1 MCSSDL
7 RRTIL
12 GSLVALRR
20 QLAELNE
27 ATWKANLQAIAG
39 WVREVPAEETLLE
52 ARARYAFSVLSDLVQ
67 WAVVRR
73 LPMKLDY

>member
-1 MCSSDL
+1 M
-7 RRTIL
+7 
-12 GSLVALRR
+12 
-20 QLAELNE
+20 
-27 ATWKANLQAIAG
+27 IAG
-39 WVREVPAEETLLE
+39 WVREVPAADTLLE